1 MTIKA
6 KIKEILRKEG
16 SIDNF
21 YCIDHRI
28 TTRLG
33 AVIHLL
39 RKEDGWEIEGHKIPD
54 SKNWIY
60 TLVSEPKKHIPEIK
74 FIDGRPVAVYG

>member
-1 MTIKA
+1 MTIKS

-21 YCIDHRI
+21 YCIDNRI

-33 AVIHLL
+33 ATIHLL
-39 RKEDGWEIEGHKIPD
+39 RQEGWEIEGHKIPD

-60 TLVSEPKKHIPEIK
+60 TLVSEPKKKGGIRMIEENGVRK
-74 FIDGRPVAVYG
+74 MLYG